1 MKNSCR
7 IIACWVVLLLAA
19 SFAFGARAEGT
30 MAFTV
35 SMDKPEAHYYHV
47 VFRCDGL
54 KGATQD
60 FKLPSWTP
68 GYYLIMDYAKNV
80 LNFKAEDGKG
90 NPLAWEKT
98 AKNTWRVRTGAAASV
113 TVSYDVYA
121 FTLFVANSYLG
132 SDKGFISPTGVFMH
146 VAGRIRNPVTVAL
159 RLPAT
164 WSRVTTGL
172 DPVAGEPYAFRAPDF
187 DVLYDC
193 PILMGNQEILSFE
206 VQGIPHVFAADSF
219 GTLDKAKFV
228 SDHKRMVEAATALIG
243 DIPYTHYAFLGI
255 GPGGGGI
262 EHLNSSSLSFSPDG
276 LSKPSSYLN
285 WLSFAAHEY
294 FHLYNVKAI
303 RPIALGPFDYDREN
317 YTNMLWVSEGGTVYY
332 EYLILNRAGLM
343 TRDEV
348 LDQLPGSIA
357 AFENSP
363 GRLYQSATMSSFDA
377 WIQYFSRGGDS
388 ANTTISYYDKGAAL
402 MLLLD
407 LAIRHDSRNQKSLD
421 DVMRTLYRVYYK
433 EKKRGFTDE
442 EFRAV
447 CEGMS
452 GSSLA
457 EIFEYA
463 STVKDIDY
471 PKYLAYAGLEIDVAP
486 KAVPGGY
493 FGAAARDQNGS
504 LVVSNVVRDS
514 PAWQAGLSPQ
524 DEIIAL
530 DGVRADARMWNGW
543 FAAKK
548 SGDRVAV
555 EIARGKRI
563 QTIEVVLGTKTERT
577 FRLKPMSNPD
587 PLQAAI
593 FKDWLKD

>member
-1 MKNSCR
+1 MKSR
-7 IIACWVVLLLAA
+7 FRVIACWVVLLLAA

-60 FKLPSWTP
+60 FKMPSWTP

-80 LNFKAEDGKG
+80 LNFKAEDGTG

-98 AKNTWRVRTGAAASV
+98 AKNTWRVRTGNAASV
-113 TVSYDVYA
+113 AVSYDVYA

-159 RLPAT
+159 RLHEK
-164 WSRVTTGL
+164 WNRVATGL
-172 DPVAGEPYAFRAPDF
+172 DPVEGEPNTFRAPDF

-206 VQGIPHVFAADSF
+206 VIGIPHVFAADGF
-219 GTLDKAKFV
+219 GALDKAKFV

-276 LSKPSSYLN
+276 LSNPGSYMG
-285 WLSFAAHEY
+285 WLSFVAHEY

-303 RPIALGPFDYDREN
+303 RPIALGPFDYDKEN

-348 LDQLPGSIA
+348 LERLPRSIA

-363 GRLYQSATMSSFDA
+363 GHLYQSATMSSFDA

-421 DVMRTLYRVYYK
+421 DVMRTLYTKYYK
-433 EKKRGFTDE
+433 EKKRGFTDD

-452 GSSLA
+452 GTSLA

-463 STVKDIDY
+463 STVKDLDY

-486 KAVPGGY
+486 MAVPGGY
-493 FGAAARDQNGS
+493 FGAATRDSNGS
-504 LVVSNVVRDS
+504 LVISNVERNS

-524 DEIIAL
+524 DEIIAV
-530 DGVRADARMWNGW
+530 DGVRAEVRTLNGG
-543 FAAKK
+543 FASRKA
-548 SGDRVAV
+548 GDRIAV
-555 EIARGKRI
+555 EIARGKKI
-563 QTIEVVLGTKTERT
+563 QTIEVVLGTKMERT
-577 FRLKPMSNPD
+577 FRLKPMPNPD

-593 FKDWLKD
+593 FKDWLRN

>member
-1 MKNSCR
+1 MKNNFR
-7 IIACWVVLLLAA
+7 IIACWVVLLCAA
-19 SFAFGARAEGT
+19 SFAFGARAEET

-35 SMDKPEAHYYHV
+35 SMEKPEAHYYHV

-60 FKLPSWTP
+60 FKMPSWTP

-80 LNFKAEDGKG
+80 LNFKAEDETG

-98 AKNTWRVRTGAAASV
+98 AKNTWMVRTGNAASV
-113 TVSYDVYA
+113 AVSYDVYA

-146 VAGRIRNPVTVAL
+146 VAGRIRNPVTVDL
-159 RLPAT
+159 RLHEK
-164 WSRVTTGL
+164 WSRVATGL
-172 DPVAGEPYAFRAPDF
+172 DPVEGKPNTFRAPDF

-206 VQGIPHVFAADSF
+206 VKGIPHIFAADGF
-219 GTLDKAKFV
+219 GALDKAKFV
-228 SDHKRMVEAATALIG
+228 SDHKRMVEAATSLIG

-262 EHLNSSSLSFSPDG
+262 EHLNSSSLAFSPDG
-276 LSKPSSYLN
+276 LSNPGSYMG
-285 WLSFAAHEY
+285 WLSFVAHEY

-348 LDQLPGSIA
+348 LERLPRSIA

-363 GRLYQSATMSSFDA
+363 GRLFQSATMSSFDA

-402 MLLLD
+402 LLILD
-407 LAIRHDSRNQKSLD
+407 LAIRHDSQNRHSLD
-421 DVMRTLYRVYYK
+421 DVMRTLYGVYYK
-433 EKKRGFTDE
+433 EKKRGFTDG

-447 CEGMS
+447 CEGLS
-452 GSSLA
+452 GTSLA

-486 KAVPGGY
+486 KALPGGS
-493 FGAAARDQNGS
+493 FGAAARDSNGS
-504 LVVSNVVRDS
+504 LVVTNVERNS

-530 DGVRADARMWNGW
+530 DGIRADARMWNGA
-543 FAAKK
+543 FASRKA
-548 SGDRVAV
+548 GDKVAV
-555 EIARGKRI
+555 EIARGKKI
-563 QTIEVVLGTKTERT
+563 QTIEVILGTKTERT
-577 FRLKPMSNPD
+577 FRLKPMPNPD

-593 FKDWLKD
+593 FKDWLKN